1 MYYVVFLLSRQGY
14 IIHGAPVP
22 LLYTW
27 ECFHFALA
35 SVAQLV
41 GSLLCKPKAYGFDS
55 WSGHRPGL
63 QVWSLVVA
71 HTEAPDQCFSVSLP
85 VPPPAHS
92 SSLSLSS
99 KKKKRNALISI
110 FSMRLFKTTCS
121 KCNAETW
128 FPHNDLI
135 CWYPRRSTS
144 GSVVAPAGWSPCDLL
159 VAEPRVLQ
167 TWGSSHRVCL
177 PTDCGLEPLTGF
189 LSLSEKTCVSVCQ
202 RALHS
207 FWRTRCSAKDVL
219 LDASIWEQSVPILT
233 DWHSWPLVS
242 LT

>member
-1 MYYVVFLLSRQGY
+1 MELLSLYCTLENAFILPWPVWLSWLDHCYVNQRLMGLIPGQG
-14 IIHGAPVP
+14 
-22 LLYTW
+22 T
-27 ECFHFALA
+27 
-35 SVAQLV
+35 
-41 GSLLCKPKAYGFDS
+41 
-55 WSGHRPGL
+55 GL
-63 QVWSLVVA
+63 GCRFGPWLWHIQR
-71 HTEAPDQCFSVSLP
+71 HPINVSLSLSLSLP
-85 VPPPAHS
+85 LPTLP
-92 SSLSLSS
+92 LSLSS

-135 CWYPRRSTS
+135 CWCPRRSTS

-167 TWGSSHRVCL
+167 TWGNSHRVCR

-242 LT
+242 FT